1 MSLEHSLD
9 RDMNTVVLNG
19 HYADI
24 HLWCTWEEAWGSML
38 VCASR
43 LVLSLCVHCTAPPTS
58 VDVEQEEEEE
68 QEGVLN
74 KLHIK
79 LQESH

>member
-24 HLWCTWEEAWGSML
+24 HLWCTWGGGL
-38 VCASR
+38 
-43 LVLSLCVHCTAPPTS
+43 LSLCVHCTAPPTS
-58 VDVEQEEEEE
+58 VDVEQEE

-79 LQESH
+79 LQELH